1 MKTSTLLLIVLFC
14 LNERLSSLCIGDLHL
29 SSISS
34 IRVFKVLHTTS
45 AKRLAKEPVRWC
57 NITENDIHNLF

>member
-1 MKTSTLLLIVLFC
+1 MKTSTLLLIVLSC
-14 LNERLSSLCIGDLHL
+14 LNERLSSLC
-29 SSISS
+29 
-34 IRVFKVLHTTS
+34 RVFKVLHTTS